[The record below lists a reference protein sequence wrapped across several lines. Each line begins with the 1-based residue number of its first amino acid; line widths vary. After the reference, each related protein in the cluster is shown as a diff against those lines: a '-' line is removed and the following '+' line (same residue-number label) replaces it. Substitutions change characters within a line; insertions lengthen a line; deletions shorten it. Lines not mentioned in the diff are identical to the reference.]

1 MTLPPEIRYETDGPI
16 LTVTIDRP
24 DAHNA
29 LTMEMNDGLI
39 DAFNVFDA
47 DDDLLVAI
55 LTGTGR
61 SFCAGADLGS
71 LIPKVTAGEFESWPD
86 PASRYFSGVSKP
98 IIAAV
103 NGTCIAG
110 GTEILLGTDLRVA
123 STNATFGLGEVKW
136 GLVPAAGSHVRLPR
150 QAPWPIAMEL
160 LLTGKPLG
168 AERMREVGLLN
179 AVVEPEELMPAARKY
194 AETICRNGPLAV
206 RTSKAIARRALQLE
220 TAYVIEHYMAAKVF
234 ASADAKEGPKAFM
247 EKRRP
252 EFTGR

>member
-39 DAFNVFDA
+39 DALNLFDA

-55 LTGTGR
+55 LTGTGK

-71 LIPKVTAGEFESWPD
+71 LIPKVTAGDFESWPD
-86 PASRYFSGVSKP
+86 PASRY
-98 IIAAV
+98 
-103 NGTCIAG
+103 
-110 GTEILLGTDLRVA
+110 TEILLGTDLRVA
-123 STNATFGLGEVKW
+123 STNASFGLGEVKW
-136 GLVPAAGSHVRLPR
+136 GLVPAAGSHVRLPQ

-179 AVVEPEELMPAARKY
+179 AVVEPEELMATARKY

-220 TAYVIEHYMAAKVF
+220 SAYVIEHYMAAKVF
-234 ASADAKEGPKAFM
+234 ASDDAKEGPKAFM

>member
-1 MTLPPEIRYETDGPI
+1 MNLPPEIRYEPDGQI

-24 DAHNA
+24 SAHNS
-29 LTMEMNDGLI
+29 LTIEMNDGLVAAF
-39 DAFNVFDA
+39 DAFEA

-55 LTGTGR
+55 LTGAGN
-61 SFCAGADLGS
+61 SFCAGADLGA
-71 LIPKVTAGEFESWPD
+71 LIPKLTAGELESWPD
-86 PASRYFSGVSKP
+86 PAGRYFSGVTKP

-123 STNATFGLGEVKW
+123 ATNATFGLGEVRW

-150 QAPWPIAMEL
+150 QVPWPIAMEL

-168 AERMREVGLLN
+168 AERLREVGLLN
-179 AVVEPEELMPAARKY
+179 AVVESDELMAAARAY

-206 RTSKAIARRALQLE
+206 RTSKAIATRALQLE
-220 TAYVIEHYMAAKVF
+220 TPYVIEHFMAQAVF
-234 ASADAKEGPKAFM
+234 ASDDAKEGPRAFM

-252 EFTGR
+252 KFSGR